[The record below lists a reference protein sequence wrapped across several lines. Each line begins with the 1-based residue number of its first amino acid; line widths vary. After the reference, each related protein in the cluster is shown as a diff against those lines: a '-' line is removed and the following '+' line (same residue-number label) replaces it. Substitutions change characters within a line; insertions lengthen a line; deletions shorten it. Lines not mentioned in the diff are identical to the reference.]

1 MIYELVELSPDT
13 LYHGLL
19 SKFLTCGLHW
29 YPFLSVST
37 IINIL
42 KYLYI
47 NMINS
52 IKNQGSRHEL
62 NVFSSLPIFNAVFLK
77 GSLPAPESP

>member
-1 MIYELVELSPDT
+1 
-13 LYHGLL
+13 
-19 SKFLTCGLHW
+19 
-29 YPFLSVST
+29 
-37 IINIL
+37 
-42 KYLYI
+42 
-47 NMINS
+47 MINS